1 MAQTKLTT
9 KSTSVPQITDL
20 PGFEVIAEKLDRLVP
35 DAYQPAQ
42 MVCRL
47 EDTCAAKTTRDTLS
61 MALLGL
67 LAGFFIGLGAVF
79 CTLVTT
85 DIGLGFGLGKLLGGL
100 AFSLGLILVV
110 VAGAELFTGNSL
122 IVAPWLSTRV
132 SGSALL
138 RNWGIV
144 YFANFAGAL
153 ILVAIIFHAQ
163 FWALDDYRVGANA
176 LMIAA
181 GKTSLAFWPALCRG
195 IMCNILV
202 CLAVWMCLAAR
213 SVTEKILAI
222 VFPITAFVACGFE
235 HSIANMFFI
244 PMGMAVAGQAEV
256 VQAAGVTASQIANV
270 NVLGLVQN
278 LIPVTIGN
286 VIGGTSVGIIY
297 WLVFLRKERGA
308 EVLAAKRWLG
318 KLAPVKTQ
326 PRPEAQ
332 PQSQPSEM
340 DALDVETRALISVL
354 AKARDDSAFLAQ
366 LSDDPDKA
374 LDGYSL
380 TSETKAALASGDL
393 HWLESKVGFLDEP
406 LRTWLTSRLSQ
417 EKW

>member
-9 KSTSVPQITDL
+9 KLAGVPQITDL

-47 EDTCAAKTTRDTLS
+47 EDACKAKTSRDTLS
-61 MALLGL
+61 MTLLGV

-79 CTLVTT
+79 YTLVTT
-85 DIGLGFGLGKLLGGL
+85 DIGLGFGLTKLLGGL
-100 AFSLGLILVV
+100 VFSLGLILVV

-132 SGSALL
+132 SGRALL

-153 ILVAIIFHAQ
+153 ILVGVIVGGQ
-163 FWALDDYRVGANA
+163 FWTLDGFMVGANA
-176 LMIAA
+176 LVIAA
-181 GKTSLAFWPALCRG
+181 GKTSLAFWPALFRG
-195 IMCNILV
+195 VLCNILV
-202 CLAVWMCLAAR
+202 CLAVWMCLAGR

-222 VFPITAFVACGFE
+222 VFPITGFVACGFE

-244 PMGMAVAGQAEV
+244 PMGIAVAGQAEV
-256 VQAAGVTASQIANV
+256 VQAAGLTASQIANV
-270 NVLGLVQN
+270 NVLGLFQN

-286 VIGGTSVGIIY
+286 VIGGASVGVIY
-297 WLVFLRKERGA
+297 WLIFLRKERGTEA
-308 EVLAAKRWLG
+308 LAAKRWLG
-318 KLAPVKTQ
+318 KLAPVKM
-326 PRPEAQ
+326 Q
-332 PQSQPSEM
+332 PQPSKA
-340 DALDVETRALISVL
+340 DALDAETKALIAVL
-354 AKARDDSAFLAQ
+354 AKARDDDAFLAQ
-366 LSDDPDKA
+366 LSENPGRA
-374 LDGYSL
+374 LKGYDLSN
-380 TSETKAALASGDL
+380 EARAALASGDL
-393 HWLESKVGFLDEP
+393 HWLESRMGFLDEP
-406 LRTWLTSRLSQ
+406 LRTWLSSRLSQ

>member
-1 MAQTKLTT
+1 MARTKLT
-9 KSTSVPQITDL
+9 SVPRVEGL
-20 PGFEVIAEKLDRLVP
+20 PRLELIAEKLEGLVP

-42 MVCRL
+42 MACRL
-47 EDTCAAKTTRDTLS
+47 EGACTAKASQDTLS
-61 MALLGL
+61 MVLLGL

-122 IVAPWLSTRV
+122 IVAPWMSARV
-132 SGSALL
+132 SGSQLL

-144 YFANFAGAL
+144 YFSNFAGAL

-163 FWALDDYRVGANA
+163 FWALDGYGVGAHA
-176 LMIAA
+176 LMIANS
-181 GKTSLAFWPALCRG
+181 KTSLAFVPALCRG
-195 IMCNILV
+195 IMCNVLV
-202 CLAVWMCLAAR
+202 CLAVWLCLAAR
-213 SVTEKILAI
+213 SVTGKILAI

-244 PMGMAVAGQAEV
+244 PMGIAMAGQAEV
-256 VQAAGVTASQIANV
+256 VQAAGVTAAQIANV
-270 NVLGLVQN
+270 TPLGFVHN

-286 VIGGTSVGIIY
+286 IIGGSSVGVLY
-297 WLVFLRKERGA
+297 WLIFLRKERAA
-308 EVLAAKRWLG
+308 EVLATRRWLG
-318 KLAPVKTQ
+318 RFVTAK
-326 PRPEAQ
+326 AQ
-332 PQSQPSEM
+332 PQKAY
-340 DALDVETRALISVL
+340 ALDAETKALISVL
-354 AKARDDSAFLAQ
+354 AKARDDNTFLAQ
-366 LSDDPDKA
+366 LSENPDKT
-374 LDGYSL
+374 LEGYNL
-380 TSETKAALASGDL
+380 TNEAKAALASGDL
-393 HWLESKVGFLDEP
+393 HWLESRVGFLDEP

>member
-9 KSTSVPQITDL
+9 KLAGVPQITDL
-20 PGFEVIAEKLDRLVP
+20 PGIEVIAEKLDRLVP

-47 EDTCAAKTTRDTLS
+47 EDACTAKTSRDTLS
-61 MALLGL
+61 MALLGV

-79 CTLVTT
+79 YTLVTT
-85 DIGLGFGLGKLLGGL
+85 DIGLGFGLTKLLGGL

-132 SGSALL
+132 SGRALL

-153 ILVAIIFHAQ
+153 ILVAVIVGGQ
-163 FWALDDYRVGANA
+163 FWTLDGFMVGANA
-176 LMIAA
+176 LVIAA
-181 GKTSLAFWPALCRG
+181 GKTSLAFWPALFRG
-195 IMCNILV
+195 IVCNILV
-202 CLAVWMCLAAR
+202 CLAVWMCLAGR

-244 PMGMAVAGQAEV
+244 PMGIAVAGQAEV
-256 VQAAGVTASQIANV
+256 VQAAGVTSAQIANV

-278 LIPVTIGN
+278 LVPVTIGN
-286 VIGGTSVGIIY
+286 VIGGTSVGVIY
-297 WLVFLRKERGA
+297 WLIFLRKERGA
-308 EVLAAKRWLG
+308 EAVAARRWLG
-318 KLAPVKTQ
+318 KLASVKPQ
-326 PRPEAQ
+326 P
-332 PQSQPSEM
+332 QPSEV
-340 DALDVETRALISVL
+340 DALDAETRALISVL
-354 AKARDDSAFLAQ
+354 AKARDNSTFLAQ
-366 LSDDPDKA
+366 LSENPDSA
-374 LDGYSL
+374 LKGYDLSN
-380 TSETKAALASGDL
+380 EAKAALASGDL
-393 HWLESKVGFLDEP
+393 HWLESRMGFLDEP
-406 LRTWLTSRLSQ
+406 LRTWVSSRLSQ

>member
-9 KSTSVPQITDL
+9 KVTSVPEIADL
-20 PGFEVIAEKLDRLVP
+20 PGFEVIAKKLDRLVP

-47 EDTCAAKTTRDTLS
+47 EDACTAKTSRDTLS

-67 LAGFFIGLGAVF
+67 LAGFFIGVGAIF

-122 IVAPWLSTRV
+122 MVAPWLSTRV
-132 SGSALL
+132 SGAALL

-144 YFANFAGAL
+144 YSANFAGAL
-153 ILVAIIFHAQ
+153 ILVAIIFGAR
-163 FWALDDYRVGANA
+163 FWALSGYEVGANA

-181 GKTSLAFWPALCRG
+181 GKTSLGFWPALCRG

-244 PMGMAVAGQAEV
+244 PMGIAMAGQAEV

-270 NVLGLVQN
+270 NAIGLFHN

-286 VIGGTSVGIIY
+286 VVGGTSVGIVY
-297 WLVFLRKERGA
+297 WLIFLRKQRAA
-308 EVLAAKRWLG
+308 EFLAARPWLG
-318 KLAPVKTQ
+318 RFATVKTPPQEQ
-326 PRPEAQ
+326 PATN
-332 PQSQPSEM
+332 
-340 DALDVETRALISVL
+340 DALDAEIKALIAVL
-354 AKARDDSAFLAQ
+354 AKARDDNAFLAR
-366 LSDDPDKA
+366 LSENPDKA
-374 LDGYSL
+374 LEGYELSN
-380 TSETKAALASGDL
+380 EAKAALASGDL
-393 HWLESKVGFLDEP
+393 RWLESRMGFLDEP

>member
-1 MAQTKLTT
+1 MSQTKLTAKLT
-9 KSTSVPQITDL
+9 GVPQITDL
-20 PGFEVIAEKLDRLVP
+20 PGFEVIAQKLDKLVP

-47 EDTCAAKTTRDTLS
+47 EDSCVAKTSRDAIS

-85 DIGLGFGLGKLLGGL
+85 DVGVGFGLGKLLGGL

-110 VAGAELFTGNSL
+110 VAGAELFTGNTL
-122 IVAPWLSTRV
+122 IVTPWLSTRV
-132 SGSALL
+132 SGKALL

-144 YFANFAGAL
+144 YLSNFAGAL
-153 ILVAIIFHAQ
+153 ILVAVIFGAR
-163 FWALDDYRVGANA
+163 FWALDSYEVGANA

-202 CLAVWMCLAAR
+202 CLAVWMCIAAR
-213 SVTEKILAI
+213 SLTEKILAI

-244 PMGMAVAGQAEV
+244 PMGIVLAGQAEV
-256 VQAAGVTASQIANV
+256 VQAAGATASQIANV
-270 NVLGLVQN
+270 NVVGLFQN

-308 EVLAAKRWLG
+308 EALAAKRWFG
-318 KLAPVKTQ
+318 KFAPVK
-326 PRPEAQ
+326 RE
-332 PQSQPSEM
+332 SQPLQT
-340 DALDVETRALISVL
+340 DALDAQTKALISVL
-354 AKARDDSAFLAQ
+354 AKARDDNGFLAK
-366 LSDDPDKA
+366 LSEDPDEA
-374 LDGYSL
+374 LKGYGLSN
-380 TSETKAALASGDL
+380 EAKAALASGDL
-393 HWLESKVGFLDEP
+393 HWLESRMGFLDEP
-406 LRTWLTSRLSQ
+406 LRTWLSSRLSQ

>member
-1 MAQTKLTT
+1 MAQTKLTN
-9 KSTSVPQITDL
+9 KLTSVPQITDL

-47 EDTCAAKTTRDTLS
+47 EDGCTAKTSRDTLS
-61 MALLGL
+61 VALLGL

-79 CTLVTT
+79 CILVTT

-110 VAGAELFTGNSL
+110 VAGAELFTGNAL

-132 SGSALL
+132 SGAALW

-153 ILVAIIFHAQ
+153 LLVGILFGAR
-163 FWALDDYRVGANA
+163 FWALNGYEVGANA

-244 PMGMAVAGQAEV
+244 PMGIAMAGQAEV

-270 NVLGLVQN
+270 NVLGLLHN
-278 LIPVTIGN
+278 LVPVTIGN
-286 VIGGTSVGIIY
+286 VIGGSAVGVVY
-297 WLVFLRKERGA
+297 WLIFLRKQRA
-308 EVLAAKRWLG
+308 AQVLAARPWLRRFVTG
-318 KLAPVKTQ
+318 Q
-326 PRPEAQ
+326 AQ
-332 PQSQPSEM
+332 PQAQPSTTN
-340 DALDVETRALISVL
+340 ALDAETKAIIGVL
-354 AKARDDSAFLAQ
+354 AKARDDNAFLAQ
-366 LSDDPDKA
+366 LSENPDKA
-374 LDGYSL
+374 LAGYDL
-380 TSETKAALASGDL
+380 GNEAKAALASGDL
-393 HWLESKVGFLDEP
+393 HWLESRMGFLDEP
-406 LRTWLTSRLSQ
+406 LRTWLSSRLSQ

>member
-9 KSTSVPQITDL
+9 KLKSVPQITDL
-20 PGFEVIAEKLDRLVP
+20 PGFEVITEKLDRLVP

-42 MVCRL
+42 MVSRL
-47 EDTCAAKTTRDTLS
+47 EDACTAKTSRDTLS

-67 LAGFFIGLGAVF
+67 LAGFFIGLGAIF
-79 CTLVTT
+79 CILVTT

-122 IVAPWLSTRV
+122 IVTPWLSTRV
-132 SGSALL
+132 SGFALL

-153 ILVAIIFHAQ
+153 ILVATIFGAR
-163 FWALDDYRVGANA
+163 FWALNGYEVGANA

-181 GKTSLAFWPALCRG
+181 GKTSLAFGPALCRG

-202 CLAVWMCLAAR
+202 CLAVWMCLAGR

-235 HSIANMFFI
+235 HSVANMFFI
-244 PMGMAVAGQAEV
+244 PMGIAVAGQAEV
-256 VQAAGVTASQIANV
+256 VQAAGVTASQIASV
-270 NVLGLVQN
+270 NTLGLVHN
-278 LIPVTIGN
+278 LVPVTIGN
-286 VIGGTSVGIIY
+286 IIGGSAVGVIY
-297 WLVFLRKERGA
+297 WLIFLRKQRA
-308 EVLAAKRWLG
+308 SQVLAARPWLR
-318 KLAPVKTQ
+318 KFVTT
-326 PRPEAQ
+326 EAQ
-332 PQSQPSEM
+332 PQAQPSTM
-340 DALDVETRALISVL
+340 GALDAETRAIIGVL
-354 AKARDDSAFLAQ
+354 AKARDDNAFLAQ
-366 LSDDPDKA
+366 LSESPDKA
-374 LDGYSL
+374 LKGYDLSN
-380 TSETKAALASGDL
+380 EAKAALASGDL
-393 HWLESKVGFLDEP
+393 HWLESRMGFLDEP
-406 LRTWLTSRLSQ
+406 LRTWLSSRLSQ

>member
-9 KSTSVPQITDL
+9 KLTSVPQITDL
-20 PGFEVIAEKLDRLVP
+20 PGFEVIAQKLDKLVP

-47 EDTCAAKTTRDTLS
+47 EDTCAAKTSRDAIS

-85 DIGLGFGLGKLLGGL
+85 EAGLGFGLGKLVGGL

-110 VAGAELFTGNSL
+110 VAGAELFTGNTL
-122 IVAPWLSTRV
+122 IVTPWLSTRV
-132 SGSALL
+132 SGKALL

-144 YFANFAGAL
+144 YLSNFAGAL
-153 ILVAIIFHAQ
+153 ILVAVIFGAR
-163 FWALDDYRVGANA
+163 FWALDSYEVGANA

-202 CLAVWMCLAAR
+202 CLAVWMCIAAR
-213 SVTEKILAI
+213 SLTEKILAI

-244 PMGMAVAGQAEV
+244 PMGIALAGQAEV
-256 VQAAGVTASQIANV
+256 VQAAGATASQIANV
-270 NVLGLVQN
+270 NVVGLVQN

-286 VIGGTSVGIIY
+286 VIGGASVGITY

-308 EVLAAKRWLG
+308 EALSAKRWFG
-318 KLAPVKTQ
+318 KLAPVKV
-326 PRPEAQ
+326 Q
-332 PQSQPSEM
+332 PQPLQT
-340 DALDVETRALISVL
+340 DALDAQTKALISVL
-354 AKARDDSAFLAQ
+354 AKARDDNAFLAK
-366 LSDDPDKA
+366 LSEDPDEA
-374 LDGYSL
+374 LKGYGLSN
-380 TSETKAALASGDL
+380 EAKAALASGDL
-393 HWLESKVGFLDEP
+393 HWLESRMGFLDEP
-406 LRTWLTSRLSQ
+406 LRTWVSSRLSQ

>member
-1 MAQTKLTT
+1 MARSKLTT
-9 KSTSVPQITDL
+9 KLTSVPQITDL
-20 PGFEVIAEKLDRLVP
+20 PGFELIAEKLDRLVP

-47 EDTCAAKTTRDTLS
+47 EDTCTTKTSRDTLS
-61 MALLGL
+61 TALLGI

-110 VAGAELFTGNSL
+110 IAGSELFTGNSL

-153 ILVAIIFHAQ
+153 ILVAIMFHTQ
-163 FWALDDYRVGANA
+163 FWALDGYGVGANA
-176 LMIAA
+176 LMIAS
-181 GKTSLAFWPALCRG
+181 GKTSLAFVPALCRG
-195 IMCNILV
+195 IMCNVLV

-244 PMGMAVAGQAEV
+244 PMGIAMAGQVEV
-256 VQAAGVTASQIANV
+256 VQAAGLTASQIANV
-270 NVLGLVQN
+270 TVLGLVQN

-286 VIGGTSVGIIY
+286 IIGGTSVGIIY
-297 WLVFLRKERGA
+297 WLIFLRKERAGG
-308 EVLAAKRWLG
+308 VLATRRWFG
-318 KLAPVKTQ
+318 KFATA
-326 PRPEAQ
+326 EAQ
-332 PQSQPSEM
+332 PSKTY
-340 DALDVETRALISVL
+340 ALDAETKALISVL
-354 AKARDDSAFLAQ
+354 AKARDDGTFLAQ
-366 LSDDPDKA
+366 LSENPDKA
-374 LDGYSL
+374 LEGYNL
-380 TSETKAALASGDL
+380 TKEAKAALASGDL

>member
-9 KSTSVPQITDL
+9 KSTRVSQITDL
-20 PGFEVIAEKLDRLVP
+20 PGFEVIAEKLDKLVP

-47 EDTCAAKTTRDTLS
+47 EDTCAAKTSRDAVS

-163 FWALDDYRVGANA
+163 FWALDGYKVGANA

-181 GKTSLAFWPALCRG
+181 TKTSLAFWPALCRG
-195 IMCNILV
+195 IICNILV

-244 PMGMAVAGQAEV
+244 PMGIAVAGQAEV
-256 VQAAGVTASQIANV
+256 VQAAGATASQIANV
-270 NVLGLVQN
+270 NVVGLFHN

-286 VIGGTSVGIIY
+286 VIGGTSVGVIY
-297 WLVFLRKERGA
+297 WLIFLRKERGGEA
-308 EVLAAKRWLG
+308 LAANRWFG
-318 KLAPVKTQ
+318 RLAPVKTQ
-326 PRPEAQ
+326 P
-332 PQSQPSEM
+332 QPSKV
-340 DALDVETRALISVL
+340 DALDAETKALISVL
-354 AKARDDSAFLAQ
+354 AKARDDNAFLAQ
-366 LSDDPDKA
+366 LSENPDKA
-374 LDGYSL
+374 LEGYEL
-380 TSETKAALASGDL
+380 GSEAKAALASGDL
-393 HWLESKVGFLDEP
+393 HWLESRMGFLDEP
-406 LRTWLTSRLSQ
+406 LRTWLSSRLSQ

>member
-9 KSTSVPQITDL
+9 KLTSVSQIADL

-47 EDTCAAKTTRDTLS
+47 EDACTAKTSRDTLS
-61 MALLGL
+61 LALLGL
-67 LAGFFIGLGAVF
+67 LAGFFIGIGAIF

-153 ILVAIIFHAQ
+153 ILVAIIFGAR
-163 FWALDDYRVGANA
+163 FWALSGYEVGANA

-202 CLAVWMCLAAR
+202 CLAVWMCLAGR

-244 PMGMAVAGQAEV
+244 PMGIAIAGQAEV

-270 NVLGLVQN
+270 NVLGLLHN
-278 LIPVTIGN
+278 LVPVTIGN
-286 VIGGTSVGIIY
+286 VIGGSSVGIVY
-297 WLVFLRKERGA
+297 WLIFLRKQRAA
-308 EVLAAKRWLG
+308 EVLATRPWLG
-318 KLAPVKTQ
+318 RFVTAQ
-326 PRPEAQ
+326 AQ
-332 PQSQPSEM
+332 PQPSTTDVL
-340 DALDVETRALISVL
+340 DAETKALIGVL
-354 AKARDDSAFLAQ
+354 AKARDDNAFLAQ
-366 LSDDPDKA
+366 LSENPDKA
-374 LDGYSL
+374 LEGYDLSN
-380 TSETKAALASGDL
+380 EAKAALASGDL
-393 HWLESKVGFLDEP
+393 HWLESRMGFLDEP
-406 LRTWLTSRLSQ
+406 LRTWVSSRLSQ

>member
-1 MAQTKLTT
+1 
-9 KSTSVPQITDL
+9 VPQITDL
-20 PGFEVIAEKLDRLVP
+20 PGFEVIAQKLDKLVP

-47 EDTCAAKTTRDTLS
+47 EDTCAAKTSRDAIGL
-61 MALLGL
+61 ALLGL

-85 DIGLGFGLGKLLGGL
+85 DTGLGFGLGKLLGGL

-153 ILVAIIFHAQ
+153 ILVAVIYHAQ
-163 FWALDDYRVGANA
+163 FWALDGYKVGANA

-181 GKTSLAFWPALCRG
+181 AKTSLGFGPALARG

-202 CLAVWMCLAAR
+202 CLAVWMCFAAR

-235 HSIANMFFI
+235 HSIANMFFV
-244 PMGMAVAGQAEV
+244 PMGIAVAGQAEV
-256 VQAAGVTASQIANV
+256 VQAAGATASQIANV

-286 VIGGTSVGIIY
+286 VIGGTSVGVVY
-297 WLVFLRKERGA
+297 WLIFLRKERGA
-308 EVLAAKRWLG
+308 EALAAKRWLG
-318 KLAPVKTQ
+318 RFAPVKTQ
-326 PRPEAQ
+326 P
-332 PQSQPSEM
+332 QPSKM
-340 DALDVETRALISVL
+340 DALDAETKALISVL
-354 AKARDDSAFLAQ
+354 AKARDDNGFLAQ
-366 LSDDPDKA
+366 LSENPDRA
-374 LDGYSL
+374 LEGYNLS
-380 TSETKAALASGDL
+380 SEAKAALASGDL
-393 HWLESKVGFLDEP
+393 HWLESRMGFLDEP
-406 LRTWLTSRLSQ
+406 LRTWLSSRLSQ

>member
-9 KSTSVPQITDL
+9 KLTSVPQITDL

-47 EDTCAAKTTRDTLS
+47 EDTCAAKTSRDAVS
-61 MALLGL
+61 VALLGI

-79 CTLVTT
+79 CTLITT

-122 IVAPWLSTRV
+122 IVAPWLSARV
-132 SGSALL
+132 RGSALL
-138 RNWGIV
+138 RNWAIV

-153 ILVAIIFHAQ
+153 ILVAIIFGAR
-163 FWALDDYRVGANA
+163 FWALDGYKVGANA

-181 GKTSLAFWPALCRG
+181 GKTSLAFWPALARG

-202 CLAVWMCLAAR
+202 CLAVWMCFAAR

-244 PMGMAVAGQAEV
+244 PMGIAVAGQAEV
-256 VQAAGVTASQIANV
+256 VQAAGVTASQVANV
-270 NVLGLVQN
+270 NVLGLFHN

-286 VIGGTSVGIIY
+286 VIGGTSVGAIY

-308 EVLAAKRWLG
+308 EALAARRWLG
-318 KLAPVKTQ
+318 KFATAKTQ
-326 PRPEAQ
+326 PQAEA
-332 PQSQPSEM
+332 STV
-340 DALDVETRALISVL
+340 DALDEETRALISVL
-354 AKARDDSAFLAQ
+354 AKARDNDVFLAQ
-366 LSDDPDKA
+366 LSENPDKA
-374 LDGYSL
+374 LEGYSL
-380 TSETKAALASGDL
+380 SNDAKAALASGDL
-393 HWLESKVGFLDEP
+393 RWLESRVGFLDEP
-406 LRTWLTSRLSQ
+406 LRTWLSSRLSQ

>member
-9 KSTSVPQITDL
+9 KLTGVPQIADL

-47 EDTCAAKTTRDTLS
+47 EDTCTAKTSRDTLG

-67 LAGFFIGLGAVF
+67 LAGFFIGLGAIF

-153 ILVAIIFHAQ
+153 ILVAIIYGAR
-163 FWALDDYRVGANA
+163 FWALSGYEVGANA

-181 GKTSLAFWPALCRG
+181 GKTSLGFWPALCRG
-195 IMCNILV
+195 VMCNILV

-222 VFPITAFVACGFE
+222 IFPITAFVACGFE

-244 PMGMAVAGQAEV
+244 PMGIAMAGQAEV
-256 VQAAGVTASQIANV
+256 VQAAGVTASQVANV
-270 NVLGLVQN
+270 NVIGLFHN

-286 VIGGTSVGIIY
+286 VIGGTSVGIVY
-297 WLVFLRKERGA
+297 WLIFLRKQRASEF
-308 EVLAAKRWLG
+308 LAARSWLG
-318 KLAPVKTQ
+318 KFAMVKA
-326 PRPEAQ
+326 RPQAQ
-332 PQSQPSEM
+332 PSTT
-340 DALDVETRALISVL
+340 DALDAETKALIGVL
-354 AKARDDSAFLAQ
+354 AKARDDDAFMAE
-366 LSDDPDKA
+366 LSENPDKT
-374 LDGYSL
+374 LEGYDLSN
-380 TSETKAALASGDL
+380 EAKAALASGDL
-393 HWLESKVGFLDEP
+393 HWLESRMGFLDEP
-406 LRTWLTSRLSQ
+406 LRTWLNSRLSQ

>member
-1 MAQTKLTT
+1 MARTRLTT
-9 KSTSVPQITDL
+9 KLTSVPQITDL
-20 PGFEVIAEKLDRLVP
+20 PGFEVIAEKLERLVP

-42 MVCRL
+42 MICRL
-47 EDTCAAKTTRDTLS
+47 EDTCTTKTSRDGLS
-61 MALLGL
+61 TALLGV

-153 ILVAIIFHAQ
+153 ILVAILYSAQ
-163 FWALDDYRVGANA
+163 FWALDGYAVGANA
-176 LMIAA
+176 LMIAG
-181 GKTSLAFWPALCRG
+181 GKTSLAFLPALSRG
-195 IMCNILV
+195 ILCNVLV
-202 CLAVWMCLAAR
+202 CLAVWMCVAAR
-213 SVTEKILAI
+213 SVTEKVLVI

-256 VQAAGVTASQIANV
+256 VQAAGLTASQIANV
-270 NVLGLVQN
+270 NMLGLVQN
-278 LIPVTIGN
+278 LIPVTMGN
-286 VIGGTSVGIIY
+286 IIGGTSVGIVY
-297 WLVFLRKERGA
+297 WLIFLRKERAAG
-308 EVLAAKRWLG
+308 VLAARQWFRKFATA
-318 KLAPVKTQ
+318 KAQTSETYAP
-326 PRPEAQ
+326 
-332 PQSQPSEM
+332 
-340 DALDVETRALISVL
+340 DAETKALMSVL
-354 AKARDDSAFLAQ
+354 ARARDDASFLAE
-366 LSDDPDKA
+366 LSENPDKA
-374 LDGYSL
+374 LEGYKL
-380 TSETKAALASGDL
+380 TNEARAALASGDAN
-393 HWLESKVGFLDEP
+393 WLESRVGLLDEP

>member
-9 KSTSVPQITDL
+9 KIAGVPRITDL
-20 PGFEVIAEKLDRLVP
+20 PGLEVIAEKLDRLVP

-47 EDTCAAKTTRDTLS
+47 EDACTAKTSRDTLS
-61 MALLGL
+61 MALLGV

-79 CTLVTT
+79 YTLVTT
-85 DIGLGFGLGKLLGGL
+85 DIGLGFGLTKLLGGL
-100 AFSLGLILVV
+100 VFSLGLILVV

-132 SGSALL
+132 SGRALL

-153 ILVAIIFHAQ
+153 ILVAVIVGGQ
-163 FWALDDYRVGANA
+163 FWTLDGFMVGANA
-176 LMIAA
+176 LVIAA
-181 GKTSLAFWPALCRG
+181 GKTSLAFWPALFRG
-195 IMCNILV
+195 IVCNILV
-202 CLAVWMCLAAR
+202 CLAVWMCLAGR

-244 PMGMAVAGQAEV
+244 PMGIAVAGQAEV

-278 LIPVTIGN
+278 LIPVTVGN
-286 VIGGTSVGIIY
+286 IIGGTSVGVIY
-297 WLVFLRKERGA
+297 WLIFLRKERAA
-308 EVLAAKRWLG
+308 EVLATRRWIGKFAAAK
-318 KLAPVKTQ
+318 
-326 PRPEAQ
+326 AQ
-332 PQSQPSEM
+332 PQVQPSAM
-340 DALDVETRALISVL
+340 DALDEETKALIAVL
-354 AKARDDSAFLAQ
+354 AKARDDDAFLAQ
-366 LSDDPDKA
+366 LSENADKA
-374 LDGYSL
+374 LEGYGL
-380 TSETKAALASGDL
+380 GNEAKAALASGDL
-393 HWLESKVGFLDEP
+393 HWLESRMGFLDEP

>member
-1 MAQTKLTT
+1 MARTKLTT
-9 KSTSVPQITDL
+9 KLTGVTQITDL
-20 PGFEVIAEKLDRLVP
+20 PGFEVIAEKLERLVP

-47 EDTCAAKTTRDTLS
+47 EDTCTTKTSRDTLS
-61 MALLGL
+61 TALLGI
-67 LAGFFIGLGAVF
+67 LAGFFVGLGAVF

-122 IVAPWLSTRV
+122 IVTPWLSTRV

-153 ILVAIIFHAQ
+153 ILVGIVVGAH
-163 FWALDDYRVGANA
+163 FWALDGYAVGANA
-176 LMIAA
+176 LAIASS
-181 GKTSLAFWPALCRG
+181 KTSLAFVPALCRG
-195 IMCNILV
+195 IICNVLV

-213 SVTEKILAI
+213 SVTEKIFAI

-244 PMGMAVAGQAEV
+244 PMGIAMTGQAEV
-256 VQAAGVTASQIANV
+256 VQAAGLTASQIANV
-270 NVLGLVQN
+270 SVLGLFHN

-286 VIGGTSVGIIY
+286 VIGGTSVGVMY
-297 WLVFLRKERGA
+297 WLIFLRKERAAG
-308 EVLAAKRWLG
+308 VLATRHWLRRF
-318 KLAPVKTQ
+318 APVKTQ
-326 PRPEAQ
+326 PPKTPAL
-332 PQSQPSEM
+332 EM
-340 DALDVETRALISVL
+340 ETDALDAETEALISVL
-354 AKARDDSAFLAQ
+354 AKARDDNAFLAQ
-366 LSDDPDKA
+366 LSENPDKA
-374 LDGYSL
+374 LEGYNLSN
-380 TSETKAALASGDL
+380 EAKAALASGDL
-393 HWLESKVGFLDEP
+393 HWLESRMGFLDEP

>member
-9 KSTSVPQITDL
+9 KPTIVPQITDL
-20 PGFEVIAEKLDRLVP
+20 PGFEVIGEKLDRLVP

-47 EDTCAAKTTRDTLS
+47 EDTCAAKTSRDTLS

-67 LAGFFIGLGAVF
+67 LAGFFIGLGAIF

-132 SGSALL
+132 SGKALL

-153 ILVAIIFHAQ
+153 ILVAIVFGAR
-163 FWALDDYRVGANA
+163 FWALDGYGVGANA
-176 LMIAA
+176 LMVAA

-244 PMGMAVAGQAEV
+244 PMGIAVAGQAEV
-256 VQAAGVTASQIANV
+256 VQAAGLTASQIANV
-270 NVLGLVQN
+270 NVLGLFQN

-286 VIGGTSVGIIY
+286 VVGGTSVGIVY

-308 EVLAAKRWLG
+308 EVLAAKHWLG
-318 KLAPVKTQ
+318 KIAPAKTQ
-326 PRPEAQ
+326 RQ
-332 PQSQPSEM
+332 PQPEPQPSEM
-340 DALDVETRALISVL
+340 DAVDAETRALISVL
-354 AKARDDSAFLAQ
+354 AKARDDSTFLAR
-366 LSDDPDKA
+366 LSDNPDKA
-374 LDGYSL
+374 LEGYNL

>member
-1 MAQTKLTT
+1 MARSKLTT
-9 KSTSVPQITDL
+9 KLTSVPQITDL
-20 PGFEVIAEKLDRLVP
+20 PGFELIADKLDRLVP

-47 EDTCAAKTTRDTLS
+47 EDTCVAKTSRDTLS
-61 MALLGL
+61 TALLGI

-144 YFANFAGAL
+144 YFANLAGAL
-153 ILVAIIFHAQ
+153 ILVAILFYGQ
-163 FWALDDYRVGANA
+163 FWALNGYGVGANA
-176 LMIAA
+176 LMIASS
-181 GKTSLAFWPALCRG
+181 KTSLAFVPALCRG
-195 IMCNILV
+195 ILCNVLV
-202 CLAVWMCLAAR
+202 CLAVWMCLGGR
-213 SVTEKILAI
+213 SITEKILAI
-222 VFPITAFVACGFE
+222 IFPITAFVACGFE

-244 PMGMAVAGQAEV
+244 PMGIAMAGQAEV
-256 VQAAGVTASQIANV
+256 VQAAGLTASQMANV
-270 NVLGLVQN
+270 TVLGLVQN
-278 LIPVTIGN
+278 LVPVTIGN
-286 VIGGTSVGIIY
+286 IIGGTSVGIIY
-297 WLVFLRKERGA
+297 WLIFLRKERAGG
-308 EVLAAKRWLG
+308 VLATSHWFG
-318 KLAPVKTQ
+318 KLATAK
-326 PRPEAQ
+326 A
-332 PQSQPSEM
+332 QPSETY
-340 DALDVETRALISVL
+340 ALDAETKALISVL
-354 AKARDDSAFLAQ
+354 AKARDDGAFLAQ
-366 LSDDPDKA
+366 LSEDPDKA
-374 LDGYSL
+374 LAGYNL
-380 TSETKAALASGDL
+380 TSEAKAALASGDL
-393 HWLESKVGFLDEP
+393 HWLESNVGFLDEP